1 MSVRVGPELAGRLD
15 AAVRRL
21 APGFSRRLVRALIAE
36 GAVRVNGRP
45 ARKGA
50 RVAPGDVVEL
60 PALAGIAPDPDVALR
75 ILYEDADLVAIDKP
89 GGVRGHALDPRQRR
103 TIAGALVARDPAQ
116 AGIGDP
122 LSGGLVH
129 RLDTGTSG
137 VLVAARTPASWT
149 ALRAA
154 FRRHDVVKRYVA
166 IVAGLPAVGTVVD
179 VPLAH
184 DPQDRRRMR
193 PARSGDRAWPAST
206 RVCEVAVHGTRAA
219 VTVEIRSGVTH
230 QVRAHLAWLGH
241 PVVGDALYGGEASVL
256 PAGRHALHAATLEIP
271 GRGLR
276 VTAPLPDEM
285 RALA

>member
-1 MSVRVGPELAGRLD
+1 MSVRIGPELAGRLD

-21 APGFSRRLVRALIAE
+21 APGLSRRLVRTLIAD
-36 GAVRVNGRP
+36 GSVRVNGRP
-45 ARKGA
+45 AHKGA
-50 RVAPGDVVEL
+50 RVAAGDVVEL
-60 PALAGIAPDPDVALR
+60 PALTGVAPDPDVALGV
-75 ILYEDADLVAIDKP
+75 LYEDADLLALDKP
-89 GGVRGHALDPRQRR
+89 GSVRGHALDPRERG

-116 AGIGDP
+116 AAIGDP

-129 RLDTGTSG
+129 RLDIGTSG
-137 VLVAARTPASWT
+137 VLLAARTPASWT

-179 VPLAH
+179 VALAH

-193 PARSGDRAWPAST
+193 PARPGDRAWPAST
-206 RVCEVAVHGTRAA
+206 RVLEVTAHGTRTA

-241 PVVGDALYGGEASVL
+241 PVVGDALYGGEMGAL
-256 PAGRHALHAATLEIP
+256 RAERHALHAATLEIAA
-271 GRGLR
+271 RGLR
-276 VTAPLPDEM
+276 VTAPLPDDM
-285 RALA
+285 RALV